1 MELALTLNRLW
12 QRRIWVML
20 GIVIAVAVAV
30 YASSALKK
38 ATYAAASTQMVV
50 DAPQSA
56 LGNLKTSL
64 VPYTARAIVY
74 ARLMTSPEALTYIGK
89 AAGIPGNEIYA
100 VGPAEIGAPT
110 AVHTPSVQ
118 VDGRL
123 AAPKH
128 KYILRFDQNPDLPT
142 VDIYSE
148 APTTA
153 QSLALANGAVTGFAN
168 YLHQLDAST
177 SVPVAQQ
184 VRLRE
189 LGGANGGVVAKDSGK
204 KLAVLLGFVVFL
216 IWCLLILYVS
226 RIREQM
232 QATDRPG
239 HEPIDEFDEDMSR
252 LLRAR
257 AEVGLSETA
266 VARSGVR
273 ENGGH
278 EHDTRESGTRG
289 TRGARESSARESDA
303 RESSTR
309 ERSPR
314 ENAVREN
321 GTHVILPY
329 GIDGDDGDEDIADR
343 PGSAPFRDR

>member
-20 GIVIAVAVAV
+20 GIIVAVAVAV
-30 YASSALKK
+30 YSAGALKK
-38 ATYAAASTQMVV
+38 TTYAAASTQMVV
-50 DAPQSA
+50 DAPKSA

-128 KYILRFDQNPDLPT
+128 KYVLRFDQNPDLPT

-153 QSLALANGAVTGFAN
+153 QSLALANGAVSGFAQ

-177 SVPVAQQ
+177 SVPVDQQ

-204 KLAVLLGFVVFL
+204 KLAVLIGFIVLL
-216 IWCLLILYVS
+216 IWCLGILYIS

-232 QATDRPG
+232 RATDRPG
-239 HEPIDEFDEDMSR
+239 HEHVDEFDEDMSR

-257 AEVGLSETA
+257 TEVGLNET
-266 VARSGVR
+266 VAARGSVR
-273 ENGGH
+273 ENGAR
-278 EHDTRESGTRG
+278 EHGTRENGVRETHAREHGTRDG
-289 TRGARESSARESDA
+289 
-303 RESSTR
+303 
-309 ERSPR
+309 SPR
-314 ENAVREN
+314 ENGSREN
-321 GTHVILPY
+321 GSRENGIRENGASVILPY
-329 GIDGDDGDEDIADR
+329 GIDGDEDEDIADR